1 MKILTISLML
11 LTTLTGCATLTDG
24 GSKVHLEI
32 VTKDTLAVDTAKKKL
47 EGQGCTFVSNI
58 EASIAAGSSDEVG
71 RLIIG
76 LKNKT
81 AEAGGN
87 AVISSLEA
95 NMGMPIYTKG
105 IVYKCKE
112 SLKSNDV

>member
-1 MKILTISLML
+1 MKYSAFALML
-11 LTTLTGCATLTDG
+11 LMTLTSCASLSEG
-24 GSKVHLEI
+24 GSKVYLEV
-32 VTKDTLAVDTAKKKL
+32 VTKDVMSVNAAKKKL
-47 EGQGCTFVSNI
+47 EDQGCTFVSNI
-58 EASIAAGSSDEVG
+58 EASIAAGSSDEMG

-81 AEAGGN
+81 AESGGN

-95 NMGMPIYTKG
+95 NMGMPVYTKG

-112 SLKSNDV
+112 TLSADNV

>member
-1 MKILTISLML
+1 MKYSVFALVLLM
-11 LTTLTGCATLTDG
+11 TLTSCASLSEG
-24 GSKVHLEI
+24 GAQVHLEL
-32 VTKDTLAVDTAKKKL
+32 VTKDTMAVNAAKKKL
-47 EGQGCTFVSNI
+47 EGLGCTFVSNI
-58 EASIAAGSSDEVG
+58 EAPIAAGSSDEVG

-105 IVYKCKE
+105 MVYKCKE
-112 SLKSNDV
+112 SLRADNV